1 MSYEVTIE
9 PLGET
14 IEVEEG
20 QTILDAA
27 LRAGVWLPHA
37 CCHGLCAT
45 CKVDIVEGEVEQ
57 GEASPFA
64 LMDFERD
71 EGKCLACC
79 AIPESDLVIEAD
91 VDEDPDAI
99 SQPVE
104 DYAGTVVELADLS
117 PTAKGVFVEL
127 DGDGLEFQAGKYI
140 NLTLPGMD
148 TSRAFSLANAPSNK
162 KVIELNIRHVPGGEA
177 TTYIHEKLKVGDRVE
192 LSGPY
197 GRFFVR
203 TSAPENFLFLAGGTG
218 LSSPKSMILELL
230 ESGDTRKISLV
241 YGARNRAELYYDE
254 LFRDLAEQYDNFT
267 YVPAL
272 SEPADDDQW
281 EGATGYVH
289 DVAGAHFDNDF
300 RGYKAYMCGPPV
312 MIDACITTLIRGRLY
327 ERDMYMEKFF
337 TAANASESAR
347 RSPLFKNI

>member
-14 IEVEEG
+14 IEVEED

-45 CKVDIVEGEVEQ
+45 CKVQVVDGEVEQ

-79 AIPESDLVIEAD
+79 AVPESDLVIEAD
-91 VDEDPDAI
+91 VDEDPDAL

-104 DYAGTVVELADLS
+104 DYSGTVVELCDLS
-117 PTAKGVFVEL
+117 PTAKGVFIEL
-127 DGDGLEFQAGKYI
+127 DRELEFQSGKYV

-148 TSRAFSLANAPSNK
+148 TSRAFSLANAPSDK

-177 TTYIHEKLKVGDRVE
+177 TTYIHEQLKVGDKVE

-203 TSAPENFLFLAGGTG
+203 KSAPENFLFLAGGTG
-218 LSSPKSMILELL
+218 LSSPKSMILDLL
-230 ESGDTRKISLV
+230 ESGEDREIALV
-241 YGARNRAELYYDE
+241 YGARNRGELYYDE
-254 LFRDLAEQYDNFT
+254 MFRDLAAKHENFT
-267 YVPAL
+267 YIPAL
-272 SEPADDDQW
+272 SEPEDSDAWD
-281 EGATGYVH
+281 GATGFVH
-289 DVAGAHFDNDF
+289 EVANDHFNADF
-300 RGYKAYMCGPPV
+300 RGYKAYMCGPPQ
-312 MIDACITTLIRGRLY
+312 MIDACITTLMQGRLF
-327 ERDMYMEKFF
+327 ERDMFMEKFF
-337 TAANASESAR
+337 TAANAAESAR

>member
-45 CKVDIVEGEVEQ
+45 CKVQVVDGEIEQ

-71 EGKCLACC
+71 ENKCLACC
-79 AIPESDLVIEAD
+79 ATPESDLVIEAD
-91 VDEDPDAI
+91 VEEDPDAQA
-99 SQPVE
+99 QPVN
-104 DYAGTVVELADLS
+104 DYAGTVVAIEDLS
-117 PTAKGVFVEL
+117 PTAKGVFIEL

-140 NLTLPGMD
+140 NLTLPGME
-148 TSRAFSLANAPSNK
+148 TSRAFSLANVPSNK
-162 KVIELNIRHVPGGEA
+162 KTIELNIRHVPGGEA
-177 TTYIHEKLKVGDRVE
+177 TTYIHEHLRVGERLN

-203 TSAPENFLFLAGGTG
+203 KSSPENILFLAGGTG
-218 LSSPKSMILELL
+218 LSSPKSMILDLL
-230 ESGDTRKISLV
+230 ESGDSRQIALV

-254 LFRDLAEQYDNFT
+254 RFRELAKEHDNFT
-267 YVPAL
+267 YIPAL
-272 SEPADDDQW
+272 SEPDGADCW
-281 EGATGYVH
+281 EGTVGYVH
-289 DVAGAHFDNDF
+289 QAAALHFDNDF
-300 RGYKAYMCGPPV
+300 RGYKAYMCGPPQ
-312 MIDACITTLIRGRLY
+312 MIDACISTLMQGRLF

-337 TAANASESAR
+337 TAASAAESAT
-347 RSPLFKNI
+347 RSPLFKSI